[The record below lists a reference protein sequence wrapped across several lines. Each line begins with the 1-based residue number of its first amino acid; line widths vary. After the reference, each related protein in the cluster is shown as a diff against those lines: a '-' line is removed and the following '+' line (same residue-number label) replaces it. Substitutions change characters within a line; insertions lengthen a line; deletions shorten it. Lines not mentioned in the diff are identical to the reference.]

1 MVNKEKVVLGFE
13 TSCDETSVSILRG
26 NEVLV
31 NLISSQVDQHKQFGG
46 VVPEVASRAHI
57 EKIRN
62 LLHECLIQ
70 GNIQPEDID
79 IVAATDGPGLA
90 GSLVVG
96 YNFAKSFAW
105 SLNKPFY
112 AIDHMVGHLV
122 APTIDFEELK
132 PPFLSLLV
140 SGGHTQIVLVE
151 DWGKYELFGQTI
163 DDAAG
168 EAFDKLSRYCGFG
181 FPGGPAIQKL
191 SENGNPN
198 AVDLPRPSVKSTKDF
213 SFSGLK
219 TAAIYYLEGIDPENK
234 IVSKEDFAAS
244 YQEAIVDTL
253 IRNFSLVIKET
264 GVKTI
269 SGGGGVVANAR
280 LRQKMQSL
288 ADDKKLACYLPSVS
302 LSTDNAAMICAA
314 ANMELVSTKESKDIR
329 LASVIK

>member
-181 FPGGPAIQKL
+181 FPGGPAIQNL

-329 LASVIK
+329 LSSIIK

>member
-168 EAFDKLSRYCGFG
+168 EAVDKLSRYCGFG

-219 TAAIYYLEGIDPENK
+219 TAAIYYLEGIDSENK

-288 ADDKKLACYLPSVS
+288 ADDKKLSCYLPSVS

-329 LASVIK
+329 LSSIIK

>member
-1 MVNKEKVVLGFE
+1 MRKEKIILGFE
-13 TSCDETSVSILRG
+13 TSCDETAISLTIGRK
-26 NEVLV
+26 VLV
-31 NLISSQVDQHKQFGG
+31 NLISSQVEQHKEFGG

-70 GNIQPEDID
+70 GNVQQEEID
-79 IVAATDGPGLA
+79 IIAATDGPGLA
-90 GSLVVG
+90 GSLIVG

-112 AIDHMVGHLV
+112 PIDHMVGHLI
-122 APTIDFEELK
+122 APTLVYEELE

-151 DWGKYELFGQTI
+151 EWGKYQLFGQTV

-191 SENGNPN
+191 SEKGNPN
-198 AVDLPRPSVKSTKDF
+198 AIELPRPNIKLSNDF

-219 TAAIYYLEGIDPENK
+219 TAAIYFLQDIETGTSK
-234 IVSKEDFAAS
+234 ISKEDFAAS

-253 IRNFSLVIKET
+253 LRNFSKVLKET
-264 GVKTI
+264 GVNTI
-269 SGGGGVVANAR
+269 SGGGGVIANTR
-280 LRQKMQSL
+280 LREKMEAL
-288 ADDKKLACYLPSVS
+288 AEKNELGCYLPSIS

-314 ANMELVSTKESKDIR
+314 ANKELISNDKSRDIR
-329 LASVIK
+329 LSSIIK

>member
-122 APTIDFEELK
+122 AP
-132 PPFLSLLV
+132 V
-140 SGGHTQIVLVE
+140 SYTHLT
-151 DWGKYELFGQTI
+151 
-163 DDAAG
+163 
-168 EAFDKLSRYCGFG
+168 
-181 FPGGPAIQKL
+181 
-191 SENGNPN
+191 
-198 AVDLPRPSVKSTKDF
+198 LPTTPYV
-213 SFSGLK
+213 
-219 TAAIYYLEGIDPENK
+219 
-234 IVSKEDFAAS
+234 
-244 YQEAIVDTL
+244 
-253 IRNFSLVIKET
+253 
-264 GVKTI
+264 
-269 SGGGGVVANAR
+269 
-280 LRQKMQSL
+280 
-288 ADDKKLACYLPSVS
+288 
-302 LSTDNAAMICAA
+302 
-314 ANMELVSTKESKDIR
+314 
-329 LASVIK
+329 